1 MKKTLKY
8 FAWACVIAAFAA
20 PVALADDDKA
30 VNNDA
35 AIARSLDIFNTLYKE
50 LNTFY
55 VDTIDAQKS
64 IENAINAMLD
74 DIDPYTEYIPAKET
88 DEFITIST
96 GEYGGIGSYL
106 MERTVNG
113 KKGVYISGPYEGSP
127 AARAGLRS
135 GDRIIMIDGDST
147 ANWTSDQVS
156 KRLKGQANTHLTV
169 TVVRPYD
176 EDSIKTFSFN
186 RETISVNPVPYYG
199 VTRDN
204 IGYIDLTSF
213 NEKSAQQVRD
223 ALIELKKDPRV
234 KNIVLDLRSNG
245 GGIVEG
251 AIQIVGYFV
260 PKGTQVLVMRGR
272 DKSSERTYKTT
283 VDPIDTDIPLAV
295 LIDGG
300 SASASEITAGALQ
313 DLDRAVII
321 GSRSFGKGLVQ
332 STRQLPYDGILK
344 VTIAKYYIPSGRL
357 IQEVDY
363 GNRNDDGTYK
373 KTTTDSTA
381 RIFHTAHGREV
392 REGGGIMPDIKVEP
406 RELKRIVYNIM
417 RDHWDFDFAT
427 KYVAEHGNEIA
438 NPAGVRAAAG
448 HPAQDRD
455 CRGLHERFHPG
466 PVRPPRAD
474 AQTRPRPRPGPAPPR
489 HHLPHRSGDHGP
501 PLLSARP
508 SPERHQGRRLPRRRQ
523 EDVRHRRRIPAHPQH
538 PRQEREIQQEEKV
551 TANWLN
557 SLLKKRD
564 TSCVAPLFYKP
575 VACNTG
581 TAREGTRFYKKLFEL
596 FFFIEACLGNNE

>member
-1 MKKTLKY
+1 MKYLAWCCAALCLVTL
-8 FAWACVIAAFAA
+8 
-20 PVALADDDKA
+20 PALADDDDRA
-30 VNNDA
+30 VNDDA
-35 AIARSLDIFNTLYKE
+35 AVARSLSIFNALYKE

-55 VDTIDAQKS
+55 VDTINAQQS

-88 DEFITIST
+88 DDFITIST

-127 AARAGLRS
+127 AARAGLRT

-204 IGYIDLTSF
+204 IGYIALSTY
-213 NEKSAQQVRD
+213 NEKSAQQVRE

-260 PKGTQVLVMRGR
+260 PKGTQVLQMRGR

-283 VDPIDTDIPLAV
+283 VDPIDTEIPLAV

-321 GSRSFGKGLVQ
+321 GTRSFGKGLVQ
-332 STRQLPYDGILK
+332 STRTLPYDGMLK

-363 GNRNDDGTYK
+363 GNRNEDGTYK

-381 RIFHTAHGREV
+381 TVFHTAHGREV
-392 REGGGIMPDIKVEP
+392 REGGGIAPDIKVEP

-417 RDHWDFDFAT
+417 RDRWDFDFAT
-427 KYVAEHGNEIA
+427 KYVAEHGQDIA
-438 NPAGVRAAAG
+438 NPTDFQVTDEIFNEFKAFINPEKFEYDKVCEQQLATLRKTATAEGYMNDSTTALF
-448 HPAQDRD
+448 DRLEAMLKHD
-455 CRGLHERFHPG
+455 L
-466 PVRPPRAD
+466 
-474 AQTRPRPRPGPAPPR
+474 
-489 HHLPHRSGDHGP
+489 DHD
-501 PLLSARP
+501 LDL
-508 SPERHQGRRLPRRRQ
+508 
-523 EDVRHRRRIPAHPQH
+523 HRRDIAYLIGQEIMDRLYYQRGQVENSIKDDEYLDAARDMFNKPGEYARILNIKSKPA
-538 PRQEREIQQEEKV
+538 
-551 TANWLN
+551 
-557 SLLKKRD
+557 KK
-564 TSCVAPLFYKP
+564 
-575 VACNTG
+575 
-581 TAREGTRFYKKLFEL
+581 KKK
-596 FFFIEACLGNNE
+596 

>member
-8 FAWACVIAAFAA
+8 LAGACVALSLAA
-20 PVALADDDKA
+20 PVALADEDKA
-30 VNNDA
+30 VNDDA
-35 AIARSLDIFNTLYKE
+35 AVARSLDIFNTLYKE

-74 DIDPYTEYIPAKET
+74 DIDPYTEYIPAKEA
-88 DEFITIST
+88 DDFITIST

-106 MERTVNG
+106 MERTVDG

-147 ANWTSDQVS
+147 ASWTSDQVS

-176 EDSIKTFSFN
+176 EDSVKTFSFT

-204 IGYIDLTSF
+204 IGYIDLSTF

-223 ALIELKKDPRV
+223 AVIELKKDPRV
-234 KNIVLDLRSNG
+234 KGIVLDLRSNG

-251 AIQIVGYFV
+251 AIQIVGCFV
-260 PKGTQVLVMRGR
+260 PKGTQVLQMRGR

-283 VDPIDTDIPLAV
+283 VDPVDTEIPLAV

-332 STRQLPYDGILK
+332 STRSLPYDGMLK

-363 GNRNDDGTYK
+363 ANRNADGTYK

-392 REGGGIMPDIKVEP
+392 REGGGINPDLKVEP

-427 KYVAEHGNEIA
+427 KYVAEHGQEIA
-438 NPAGVRAAAG
+438 DPANFQVTDEIFNEFKAFINADKFEYDKVCEQQLDALRKTATAEGYMNDSTK
-448 HPAQDRD
+448 AQFDRLEALLKHD
-455 CRGLHERFHPG
+455 L
-466 PVRPPRAD
+466 
-474 AQTRPRPRPGPAPPR
+474 
-489 HHLPHRSGDHGP
+489 DHD
-501 PLLSARP
+501 LDL
-508 SPERHQGRRLPRRRQ
+508 
-523 EDVRHRRRIPAHPQH
+523 HRRDISYLIGQEIMDRLYYQRGQVQHSIKDDEYLDKAKEMFDKPGEYARI
-538 PRQEREIQQEEKV
+538 
-551 TANWLN
+551 LN
-557 SLLKKRD
+557 LK
-564 TSCVAPLFYKP
+564 AKP
-575 VACNTG
+575 T
-581 TAREGTRFYKKLFEL
+581 KKPTTPKTKKK
-596 FFFIEACLGNNE
+596 

>member
-1 MKKTLKY
+1 MKYLAWCCAALCLVTL
-8 FAWACVIAAFAA
+8 
-20 PVALADDDKA
+20 PALADDDDRA
-30 VNNDA
+30 VNDDA
-35 AIARSLDIFNTLYKE
+35 AVARSLSIFNALYKE

-55 VDTIDAQKS
+55 VDTINAQQS

-88 DEFITIST
+88 DDFITIST

-127 AARAGLRS
+127 AAHAGLRT

-204 IGYIDLTSF
+204 IGYIALSTY
-213 NEKSAQQVRD
+213 NEKSAQQVRE

-260 PKGTQVLVMRGR
+260 PKGTQVLQMRGR

-283 VDPIDTDIPLAV
+283 VDPIDTEIPLAV

-321 GSRSFGKGLVQ
+321 GTRSFGKGLVQ
-332 STRQLPYDGILK
+332 STRTLPYDGMLK

-363 GNRNDDGTYK
+363 GNRNEDGTYK

-381 RIFHTAHGREV
+381 TVFHTAHGREV
-392 REGGGIMPDIKVEP
+392 REGGGIAPDIKVEP

-417 RDHWDFDFAT
+417 RDRWDFDFAT
-427 KYVAEHGNEIA
+427 KYVAEHGQDIA
-438 NPAGVRAAAG
+438 NPTDFQVTDEIFNEFKAFINPEKFEYDKVCEQQLATLRKTATAEGYMNDSTTALF
-448 HPAQDRD
+448 DRLEAMLKHD
-455 CRGLHERFHPG
+455 L
-466 PVRPPRAD
+466 
-474 AQTRPRPRPGPAPPR
+474 
-489 HHLPHRSGDHGP
+489 DHD
-501 PLLSARP
+501 LDL
-508 SPERHQGRRLPRRRQ
+508 
-523 EDVRHRRRIPAHPQH
+523 HRRDIAYLIGQEIMDRLYYQRGQVENSIKDDEYLDAARDMFNKPGEYARILNIKSKPA
-538 PRQEREIQQEEKV
+538 
-551 TANWLN
+551 
-557 SLLKKRD
+557 KK
-564 TSCVAPLFYKP
+564 
-575 VACNTG
+575 
-581 TAREGTRFYKKLFEL
+581 KKK
-596 FFFIEACLGNNE
+596 

>member
-1 MKKTLKY
+1 MNKTIKY
-8 FAWACVIAAFAA
+8 MFWAIVVAALAA
-20 PVALADDDKA
+20 PMALADDDKA
-30 VNNDA
+30 VNDDA
-35 AIARSLDIFNTLYKE
+35 AVARSLDIFNSLFKE

-74 DIDPYTEYIPAKET
+74 DIDPYTEYIPSKET
-88 DEFITIST
+88 DDFMTIST

-106 MERTVNG
+106 MERTVDG
-113 KKGVYISGPYEGSP
+113 KKGVYISGPYENSP

-147 ANWTSDQVS
+147 AGWTSDQVS
-156 KRLKGQANTHLTV
+156 KHLKGLANTHLTV

-176 EDSIKTFSFN
+176 EDSVKTFSFN

-204 IGYIDLTSF
+204 IGYIDLTTF
-213 NEKSAQQVRD
+213 NDKSAQQVRE
-223 ALIELKKDPRV
+223 ALIELKKNPRV

-251 AIQIVGYFV
+251 AMQIVGCFV
-260 PKGTQVLVMRGR
+260 PKGTQVLQMRGR

-283 VDPIDTDIPLAV
+283 VDPVDTEIPLAV

-332 STRQLPYDGILK
+332 STRNLPYDGMLK

-363 GNRNDDGTYK
+363 SNRNEDGTYK
-373 KTTTDSTA
+373 KTITDSTA
-381 RIFHTAHGREV
+381 AKAFYTAHGRKV
-392 REGGGIMPDIKVEP
+392 FEGGGIDPDLKVEP

-427 KYVAEHGNEIA
+427 KYVAEHGNDISSPADFQVTDEMFNEFKDFINPDKFEYDKVCEQQLAALRKTATAEGYMNDSTTAVFDQLEQLLKHDLDHDLDLHRRDIA
-438 NPAGVRAAAG
+438 Y
-448 HPAQDRD
+448 
-455 CRGLHERFHPG
+455 
-466 PVRPPRAD
+466 
-474 AQTRPRPRPGPAPPR
+474 
-489 HHLPHRSGDHGP
+489 
-501 PLLSARP
+501 LLSQEIMDRLYYQRGQVESTIKDDECIDMAKEMFDKPGEYAR
-508 SPERHQGRRLPRRRQ
+508 
-523 EDVRHRRRIPAHPQH
+523 I
-538 PRQEREIQQEEKV
+538 
-551 TANWLN
+551 LN
-557 SLLKKRD
+557 ITPKKTKKKR
-564 TSCVAPLFYKP
+564 
-575 VACNTG
+575 
-581 TAREGTRFYKKLFEL
+581 
-596 FFFIEACLGNNE
+596 

>member
-8 FAWACVIAAFAA
+8 LAWGCVAMALAT
-20 PVALADDDKA
+20 PVALADNDKA
-30 VNNDA
+30 VNDDA
-35 AIARSLDIFNTLYKE
+35 AVARSLDIFNTLYKE

-74 DIDPYTEYIPAKET
+74 EIDPYTEYIPAKET
-88 DEFITIST
+88 DEFMTLST

-106 MERTVNG
+106 MERTIDG

-147 ANWTSDQVS
+147 AGWASDQVS

-176 EDSIKTFSFN
+176 QDSVKTFSFN

-199 VTRDN
+199 VTRGN
-204 IGYIDLTSF
+204 IGYIDLTTF

-223 ALIELKKDPRV
+223 AVIELKKDPRV

-251 AIQIVGYFV
+251 AIQIVGCFV
-260 PKGTQVLVMRGR
+260 PKGTQVLQMRGR

-283 VDPIDTDIPLAV
+283 VDPVDTEIPLAV

-313 DLDRAVII
+313 DLDRAVVI
-321 GSRSFGKGLVQ
+321 GTRSFGKGLVQ
-332 STRQLPYDGILK
+332 STRSLPYDGMLK

-363 GNRNDDGTYK
+363 GNRNADGTYK

-381 RIFHTAHGREV
+381 RVFHTAHGREV
-392 REGGGIMPDIKVEP
+392 REGGGIAPDLKVEP

-427 KYVAEHGNEIA
+427 RYVAQHGQEI
-438 NPAGVRAAAG
+438 
-448 HPAQDRD
+448 
-455 CRGLHERFHPG
+455 
-466 PVRPPRAD
+466 
-474 AQTRPRPRPGPAPPR
+474 PAPADFEITDTIFNEFKAFINADKFEYDKVCEQQLETLR
-489 HHLPHRSGDHGP
+489 KTATAEGYMNDSTKAQFDRLEALLKHDLDHD
-501 PLLSARP
+501 LDL
-508 SPERHQGRRLPRRRQ
+508 
-523 EDVRHRRRIPAHPQH
+523 HRRDISYLLG
-538 PRQEREIQQEEKV
+538 QEITDRLYYQRGQVEFSIKDDEYLDKAKEMFDKPGEY
-551 TANWLN
+551 ARLLN
-557 SLLKKRD
+557 LK
-564 TSCVAPLFYKP
+564 AKP
-575 VACNTG
+575 SKKSNTPKS
-581 TAREGTRFYKKLFEL
+581 KKKK
-596 FFFIEACLGNNE
+596 

>member
-8 FAWACVIAAFAA
+8 LAWACVVAALAA

-30 VNNDA
+30 VNDDTA
-35 AIARSLDIFNTLYKE
+35 VARNLDIFNTLYKE

-55 VDTIDAQKS
+55 VDTIDAQKA

-88 DEFITIST
+88 DEFMTIST

-106 MERTVNG
+106 MERTING

-127 AARAGLRS
+127 AARAGLKS

-147 ANWTSDQVS
+147 TTWSSDQVS
-156 KRLKGQANTHLTV
+156 KHLKGQANTHLTV
-169 TVVRPYD
+169 TVVRPYN
-176 EDSIKTFSFN
+176 EDSIKSFSFN

-204 IGYIDLTSF
+204 IGYIGLTTF

-234 KNIVLDLRSNG
+234 KNIVLDLRGNG

-251 AIQIVGYFV
+251 AIQIVGCFV

-272 DKSSERTYKTT
+272 DKSTERTYKTT
-283 VDPIDTDIPLAV
+283 VDPVDTEIPLAV
-295 LIDGG
+295 LIDLG

-313 DLDRAVII
+313 DLDRAVIV
-321 GSRSFGKGLVQ
+321 GTRSFGKGLVQ
-332 STRQLPYDGILK
+332 STRSLPYDGMLK

-363 GNRNDDGTYK
+363 SNRNEDGTYK

-381 RIFHTAHGREV
+381 TKVFYTANGRKV
-392 REGGGIMPDIKVEP
+392 YEGGGIAPDIKVDTEQ
-406 RELKRIVYNIM
+406 LTRIVYNVM

-438 NPAGVRAAAG
+438 NPTDFQVTDEIFNEFKAFINPEKFEYDKVCEQQLATLRKTATTEGYMNDSIQAVF
-448 HPAQDRD
+448 DRLEALLKHD
-455 CRGLHERFHPG
+455 L
-466 PVRPPRAD
+466 
-474 AQTRPRPRPGPAPPR
+474 
-489 HHLPHRSGDHGP
+489 DHD
-501 PLLSARP
+501 LDL
-508 SPERHQGRRLPRRRQ
+508 
-523 EDVRHRRRIPAHPQH
+523 HRRDIAYLLGQEIMDRLYYQRGRVEFSIKDDDTLDKAKEMFDKPGEYARILKLPA
-538 PRQEREIQQEEKV
+538 KK
-551 TANWLN
+551 TK
-557 SLLKKRD
+557 KKR
-564 TSCVAPLFYKP
+564 
-575 VACNTG
+575 
-581 TAREGTRFYKKLFEL
+581 
-596 FFFIEACLGNNE
+596 

>member
-1 MKKTLKY
+1 MRQTLK
-8 FAWACVIAAFAA
+8 FMAW
-20 PVALADDDKA
+20 VALAAALASPLALADNEPT
-30 VNNDA
+30 VNDDA
-35 AIARSLDIFNTLYKE
+35 AVARNLDIFNSLYKE

-55 VDTIDAQKS
+55 VDTINAQKA

-74 DIDPYTEYIPAKET
+74 DIDPYTEYIPAKEA
-88 DEFITIST
+88 DEFMTIST

-106 MERTVNG
+106 MERTIDG
-113 KKGVYISGPYEGSP
+113 RKGVYISGPYEGSP

-147 ANWTSDQVS
+147 AGWSSDQVS

-176 EDSIKTFSFN
+176 PDSVKTFSFN

-199 VTRDN
+199 VTRGN
-204 IGYIDLTSF
+204 IGYIDLTTF

-223 ALIELKKDPRV
+223 AVIELKKDPRV

-251 AIQIVGYFV
+251 AIQIVGCFV
-260 PKGTQVLVMRGR
+260 PKGTQVLQMRGR

-283 VDPIDTDIPLAV
+283 VDPIDTTIPLAV

-321 GSRSFGKGLVQ
+321 GNRSFGKGLVQ
-332 STRQLPYDGILK
+332 STRTLPYDAMLK

-363 GNRNDDGTYK
+363 GNRNADGTYK

-392 REGGGIMPDIKVEP
+392 REGGGIDPDIKVEP

-427 KYVAEHGNEIA
+427 RYVARHHDIAGPADFEVTDEIFNEFKAFID
-438 NPAGVRAAAG
+438 PAKFEYDKVCEQQLATLRKTATAEGYMNDSTRAAL
-448 HPAQDRD
+448 D
-455 CRGLHERFHPG
+455 
-466 PVRPPRAD
+466 
-474 AQTRPRPRPGPAPPR
+474 
-489 HHLPHRSGDHGP
+489 HLEALLKHDLDHD
-501 PLLSARP
+501 LDL
-508 SPERHQGRRLPRRRQ
+508 
-523 EDVRHRRRIPAHPQH
+523 HRRDIAYLLGQEIMDRLYYQHGQVQNAIKDDDALDKAMEMFNKPGEYNRILNLKPA
-538 PRQEREIQQEEKV
+538 
-551 TANWLN
+551 
-557 SLLKKRD
+557 KK
-564 TSCVAPLFYKP
+564 SKP
-575 VACNTG
+575 AK
-581 TAREGTRFYKKLFEL
+581 RH
-596 FFFIEACLGNNE
+596 

>member
-1 MKKTLKY
+1 MKKALKY
-8 FAWACVIAAFAA
+8 LSWSLIVAALAA
-20 PVALADDDKA
+20 PVALADDDNA
-30 VNNDA
+30 VNDDTA
-35 AIARSLDIFNTLYKE
+35 VARNLDIFNTLYKE

-55 VDTIDAQKS
+55 VDTINAQKT

-88 DEFITIST
+88 DEFMTLST

-106 MERTVNG
+106 MERTVGG
-113 KKGVYISGPYEGSP
+113 KKGVYISGPYENSP

-147 ANWTSDQVS
+147 DGWASDQVS
-156 KRLKGQANTHLTV
+156 KRLKGLAGTHLTV

-176 EDSIKTFSFN
+176 QDSIKTFSFN

-204 IGYIDLTSF
+204 IGYIYLTTF

-234 KNIVLDLRSNG
+234 NNIVLDLRSNG

-251 AIQIVGYFV
+251 AIQIVGCFV
-260 PKGTQVLVMRGR
+260 PKGTQVLQMRGR

-283 VDPIDTDIPLAV
+283 VDPVDTEIPLAV

-321 GSRSFGKGLVQ
+321 GTRSFGKGLVQ
-332 STRQLPYDGILK
+332 STRSLPYDGMLK

-363 GNRNDDGTYK
+363 GNRNADGTFK

-381 RIFHTAHGREV
+381 RVFHTAHGREV
-392 REGGGIMPDIKVEP
+392 REGGGIDPDLKIEP

-427 KYVAEHGNEIA
+427 KYVAEPPQLIA
-438 NPAGVRAAAG
+438 S
-448 HPAQDRD
+448 PAQFVVTDSLFNAFKAFINPDKFEYDKVCEQQLATLRKTATTEGYMNDSTAAQFDRLEALLKHD
-455 CRGLHERFHPG
+455 L
-466 PVRPPRAD
+466 
-474 AQTRPRPRPGPAPPR
+474 
-489 HHLPHRSGDHGP
+489 DHD
-501 PLLSARP
+501 LDL
-508 SPERHQGRRLPRRRQ
+508 
-523 EDVRHRRRIPAHPQH
+523 HRRDISYLISQEIMDRIYFQRGQVENSIKDDEYLDKAKEMFDKPGEYARLLNIKSKPAN
-538 PRQEREIQQEEKV
+538 K
-551 TANWLN
+551 AKAA
-557 SLLKKRD
+557 KK
-564 TSCVAPLFYKP
+564 
-575 VACNTG
+575 
-581 TAREGTRFYKKLFEL
+581 KKK
-596 FFFIEACLGNNE
+596 

>member
-8 FAWACVIAAFAA
+8 LAWACVALCLAVPAA
-20 PVALADDDKA
+20 VADDHE
-30 VNNDA
+30 VNDDA
-35 AIARSLDIFNTLYKE
+35 AVARSLDIFNTLYKE

-55 VDTIDAQKS
+55 VDTIDAQKA
-64 IENAINAMLD
+64 IENAINAMLS

-88 DEFITIST
+88 DDFMTLST

-106 MERTVNG
+106 MERTVDG

-127 AARAGLRS
+127 AARAGLRA

-147 ANWTSDQVS
+147 AGWASDKVS

-176 EDSIKTFSFN
+176 EDSVKTFSFN

-199 VTRDN
+199 VTRGD
-204 IGYIDLTSF
+204 IGYIDLTTF
-213 NEKSAQQVRD
+213 NEKSAQQVRE

-234 KNIVLDLRSNG
+234 KNIVLDLRGNG

-251 AIQIVGYFV
+251 AIQIVGCFV
-260 PKGTQVLVMRGR
+260 PKGTQVLQMRGR
-272 DKSSERTYKTT
+272 DKTSERTYKTT

-321 GSRSFGKGLVQ
+321 GTRSFGKGLVQ
-332 STRQLPYDGILK
+332 STRTLPYDGMLK

-363 GNRNDDGTYK
+363 GNRNDDGSFK

-381 RIFHTAHGREV
+381 RVFHTAHGREV
-392 REGGGIMPDIKVEP
+392 REGGGIMPDIKIEP
-406 RELKRIVYNIM
+406 ETLKRVVYNVM

-427 KYVAEHGNEIA
+427 RYVAQHKDI
-438 NPAGVRAAAG
+438 
-448 HPAQDRD
+448 
-455 CRGLHERFHPG
+455 
-466 PVRPPRAD
+466 
-474 AQTRPRPRPGPAPPR
+474 
-489 HHLPHRSGDHGP
+489 
-501 PLLSARP
+501 P
-508 SPERHQGRRLPRRRQ
+508 SPSEFEITDTIFNEFKAFIDPNKFEYDKVCEQQLAALRKTATTEGYMNDSTEAAFDQLEALLKHNLNHDLDLHRRDISYLLKQEIMDRLYYQRGQVECSIKDDDTLDKAKEMFDKPGEYRRL
-523 EDVRHRRRIPAHPQH
+523 
-538 PRQEREIQQEEKV
+538 
-551 TANWLN
+551 LN
-557 SLLKKRD
+557 LPSKKAKSGKR
-564 TSCVAPLFYKP
+564 SK
-575 VACNTG
+575 
-581 TAREGTRFYKKLFEL
+581 
-596 FFFIEACLGNNE
+596 

>member
-8 FAWACVIAAFAA
+8 LAWACAALCLAA
-20 PVALADDDKA
+20 PSALADDDKA
-30 VNNDA
+30 VNDDA
-35 AIARSLDIFNTLYKE
+35 AVARSLDIFNSLYKE

-55 VDTIDAQKS
+55 VDTIDAQKT

-74 DIDPYTEYIPAKET
+74 DIDPYTEYIPAKEA
-88 DEFITIST
+88 DDFMTIST
-96 GEYGGIGSYL
+96 GEYGGIGSYI

-113 KKGVYISGPYEGSP
+113 VKGVYISGPYEGSP
-127 AARAGLRS
+127 TARAGIRT
-135 GDRIIMIDGDST
+135 GDRIIMIDNDST
-147 ANWTSDQVS
+147 TGWTSDQVS
-156 KRLKGQANTHLTV
+156 KRLKGQANTRLTV
-169 TVVRPYD
+169 QVVRPWE
-176 EDSIKTFSFN
+176 EDSVKTFN
-186 RETISVNPVPYYG
+186 LTRETISVNPVPYYG

-204 IGYIDLTSF
+204 IGYIGLSTF

-251 AIQIVGYFV
+251 AIQIVGCFV

-283 VDPIDTDIPLAV
+283 TDPVDTSIPLAV

-332 STRQLPYDGILK
+332 STRTLPYDGMLK

-363 GNRNDDGTYK
+363 GNRNADGSYK
-373 KTTTDSTA
+373 KTSAADSIA
-381 RIFHTAHGREV
+381 QIFHTAHGREV
-392 REGGGIMPDIKVEP
+392 RGGGGITPDIKIEP

-417 RDHWDFDFAT
+417 RDQWDFDFAT
-427 KYVAEHGNEIA
+427 KYVAQHRDEIP
-438 NPAGVRAAAG
+438 NPADFEITDEIFNEFKAFIDPAKFEYDKVCELQLATLRKTATTEGYMNDSTAA
-448 HPAQDRD
+448 QFDRLEQMLKHD
-455 CRGLHERFHPG
+455 LDHDLDLHR
-466 PVRPPRAD
+466 RD
-474 AQTRPRPRPGPAPPR
+474 IST
-489 HHLPHRSGDHGP
+489 
-501 PLLSARP
+501 LLSQ
-508 SPERHQGRRLPRRRQ
+508 EIMDRLYYQRGQVQNAIKIDECIDKAQ
-523 EDVRHRRRIPAHPQH
+523 EMFNKPGEYNRI
-538 PRQEREIQQEEKV
+538 
-551 TANWLN
+551 LN
-557 SLLKKRD
+557 ITGKKTKKKR
-564 TSCVAPLFYKP
+564 
-575 VACNTG
+575 
-581 TAREGTRFYKKLFEL
+581 
-596 FFFIEACLGNNE
+596 

>member
-8 FAWACVIAAFAA
+8 FAWACLTLALAA
-20 PVALADDDKA
+20 PVALADDDKK
-30 VNNDA
+30 VNDDA
-35 AIARSLDIFNTLYKE
+35 AVARSLDIFNTLYKE

-88 DEFITIST
+88 DDFMTIST

-106 MERTVNG
+106 MERTVDG

-147 ANWTSDQVS
+147 QNWTSDQVS

-176 EDSIKTFSFN
+176 EDSVKTFSFN

-199 VTRDN
+199 LTRDN
-204 IGYIDLTSF
+204 IGYIGLTTF

-251 AIQIVGYFV
+251 AIQIVGCFV
-260 PKGTQVLVMRGR
+260 PKGTQVLQMRGR

-283 VDPIDTDIPLAV
+283 VDPVDTDIPLVV

-321 GSRSFGKGLVQ
+321 GTRSFGKGLVQ
-332 STRQLPYDGILK
+332 STRQLPYDGML
-344 VTIAKYYIPSGRL
+344 
-357 IQEVDY
+357 
-363 GNRNDDGTYK
+363 
-373 KTTTDSTA
+373 
-381 RIFHTAHGREV
+381 
-392 REGGGIMPDIKVEP
+392 
-406 RELKRIVYNIM
+406 
-417 RDHWDFDFAT
+417 
-427 KYVAEHGNEIA
+427 
-438 NPAGVRAAAG
+438 
-448 HPAQDRD
+448 
-455 CRGLHERFHPG
+455 
-466 PVRPPRAD
+466 
-474 AQTRPRPRPGPAPPR
+474 
-489 HHLPHRSGDHGP
+489 
-501 PLLSARP
+501 
-508 SPERHQGRRLPRRRQ
+508 
-523 EDVRHRRRIPAHPQH
+523 
-538 PRQEREIQQEEKV
+538 
-551 TANWLN
+551 
-557 SLLKKRD
+557 
-564 TSCVAPLFYKP
+564 
-575 VACNTG
+575 
-581 TAREGTRFYKKLFEL
+581 
-596 FFFIEACLGNNE
+596 

>member
-8 FAWACVIAAFAA
+8 FAWACLAVAVTA
-20 PVALADDDKA
+20 PVALADDDKT
-30 VNNDA
+30 VNDDA
-35 AIARSLDIFNTLYKE
+35 AVARNLDIFNSLYKE

-55 VDTIDAQKS
+55 VDTIDAQKT

-88 DEFITIST
+88 DEFMTMST

-106 MERTVNG
+106 MERTIDG
-113 KKGVYISGPYEGSP
+113 RKSVYISGPYEGSP

-147 ANWTSDQVS
+147 AGWASDQVS

-204 IGYIDLTSF
+204 IGYIDLTTF

-251 AIQIVGYFV
+251 AIQIVGCFV
-260 PKGTQVLVMRGR
+260 PKGTQVMQMRGR

-283 VDPIDTDIPLAV
+283 VDPVDTEIPLAV

-332 STRQLPYDGILK
+332 STRALPYDGMLK

-363 GNRNDDGTYK
+363 GNRNEDGSYK
-373 KTTTDSTA
+373 KTNADDSTA
-381 RIFHTAHGREV
+381 QIFHTANGREV
-392 REGGGIMPDIKVEP
+392 RGGGGITPDIKIEP

-417 RDHWDFDFAT
+417 RDRWDFDFAT
-427 KYVAEHGNEIA
+427 KYVAQHRDEIP
-438 NPAGVRAAAG
+438 NPADFEITDEIFNEFKASIDPAKFEYDKVCEQQLSTLRKTANAEGYMNDSTAA
-448 HPAQDRD
+448 QFDRLEQMLKHD
-455 CRGLHERFHPG
+455 IDHDLDLHR
-466 PVRPPRAD
+466 RD
-474 AQTRPRPRPGPAPPR
+474 IST
-489 HHLPHRSGDHGP
+489 
-501 PLLSARP
+501 LLSQ
-508 SPERHQGRRLPRRRQ
+508 EIMDRLYYQRGQVQNAIKLDECIDKAQ
-523 EDVRHRRRIPAHPQH
+523 EMFNTPGEYNRLLNIPA
-538 PRQEREIQQEEKV
+538 KK
-551 TANWLN
+551 
-557 SLLKKRD
+557 SKKKR
-564 TSCVAPLFYKP
+564 
-575 VACNTG
+575 
-581 TAREGTRFYKKLFEL
+581 
-596 FFFIEACLGNNE
+596 

>member
-8 FAWACVIAAFAA
+8 LAWACMALCLAA
-20 PVALADDDKA
+20 PAALADDDKT
-30 VNNDA
+30 VNDDA
-35 AIARSLDIFNTLYKE
+35 AVARSLDIFNTLYKE

-55 VDTIDAQKS
+55 VDTINAQKT

-74 DIDPYTEYIPAKET
+74 DIDPYTEYIPAKEA
-88 DEFITIST
+88 DDFMTIST
-96 GEYGGIGSYL
+96 GEYGGIGSYI

-113 KKGVYISGPYEGSP
+113 VKSVYISGPYEGSP
-127 AARAGLRS
+127 AARAGLRT
-135 GDRIIMIDGDST
+135 GDRIIMIDNDST
-147 ANWTSDQVS
+147 TGWTSDQVS
-156 KRLKGQANTHLTV
+156 KRLKGQANTRLTV
-169 TVVRPYD
+169 QVVRPWE
-176 EDSIKTFSFN
+176 EDSVKTFN
-186 RETISVNPVPYYG
+186 LTRETISVNPVPYYG

-204 IGYIDLTSF
+204 IGYISLSTF

-251 AIQIVGYFV
+251 AIQIVGFFV

-283 VDPIDTDIPLAV
+283 VDPVDTSIPLAV

-332 STRQLPYDGILK
+332 STRTLPYDGMLK

-363 GNRNDDGTYK
+363 GNRNADGSYK
-373 KTTTDSTA
+373 KTNAADSA
-381 RIFHTAHGREV
+381 AQIFHTAHGREV
-392 REGGGIMPDIKVEP
+392 RGGGGITPDGKIEP

-427 KYVAEHGNEIA
+427 KYVAQHRDEIP
-438 NPAGVRAAAG
+438 NPADFEITDEIFNEFKASIDPAKFEYDKVCEQQLATLRKTATTEGYMNDSTAA
-448 HPAQDRD
+448 QFDRLEQMLKHD
-455 CRGLHERFHPG
+455 LDLHRN
-466 PVRPPRAD
+466 D
-474 AQTRPRPRPGPAPPR
+474 IST
-489 HHLPHRSGDHGP
+489 
-501 PLLSARP
+501 LLSQ
-508 SPERHQGRRLPRRRQ
+508 EIMDRLYYQRGQVQNAIKNDECLDKAQ
-523 EDVRHRRRIPAHPQH
+523 EMFNTPGEYNRI
-538 PRQEREIQQEEKV
+538 
-551 TANWLN
+551 LN
-557 SLLKKRD
+557 ITGKKSKKKR
-564 TSCVAPLFYKP
+564 
-575 VACNTG
+575 
-581 TAREGTRFYKKLFEL
+581 
-596 FFFIEACLGNNE
+596 

>member
-1 MKKTLKY
+1 MKKTIKY
-8 FAWACVIAAFAA
+8 VAWACLALCLTNT
-20 PVALADDDKA
+20 VALADDDKA
-30 VNNDA
+30 VNDDA
-35 AIARSLDIFNTLYKE
+35 AVARSLDIFNSLYKE

-55 VDTIDAQKS
+55 VDTIDAQKT

-74 DIDPYTEYIPAKET
+74 DIDPYTEYIPAKEA
-88 DEFITIST
+88 DDFITIST

-106 MERTVNG
+106 MERTVDG
-113 KKGVYISGPYEGSP
+113 KKCVFISGPYEGSP

-147 ANWTSDQVS
+147 AGWDSEKVS
-156 KRLKGQANTHLTV
+156 KHLKGQANTHLTV
-169 TVVRPYD
+169 TVVRPWD

-199 VTRDN
+199 VTRGD
-204 IGYIDLTSF
+204 IGYIDLTTF
-213 NEKSAQQVRD
+213 NEKSAQQVRQ

-251 AIQIVGYFV
+251 AMQIVGCFV
-260 PKGTQVLVMRGR
+260 PKGTQVMQMRGR
-272 DKSSERTYKTT
+272 DKTSERTYKTT
-283 VDPIDTDIPLAV
+283 VDPVDTDIPLAV
-295 LIDGG
+295 LIDGA

-321 GSRSFGKGLVQ
+321 GSRSYGKGLVQ
-332 STRQLPYDGILK
+332 STRSLPYDGMLK

-363 GNRNDDGTYK
+363 GNRNADGSFK

-392 REGGGIMPDIKVEP
+392 REGGGIAPDIKVEP

-427 KYVAEHGNEIA
+427 RYVAQHGDEIA
-438 NPAGVRAAAG
+438 SPADFTITDEIFNEFKASINPDKFGYDKVCEQQLATLRKTATAEGYMNDSTAAAF
-448 HPAQDRD
+448 DRLEALLKHD
-455 CRGLHERFHPG
+455 LDH
-466 PVRPPRAD
+466 D
-474 AQTRPRPRPGPAPPR
+474 
-489 HHLPHRSGDHGP
+489 LDIHRRDIST
-501 PLLSARP
+501 LLSQ
-508 SPERHQGRRLPRRRQ
+508 EIMDRLYYQRGQVENAIKDDECIDKAKEMFDKPG
-523 EDVRHRRRIPAHPQH
+523 EYRRILNLPA
-538 PRQEREIQQEEKV
+538 
-551 TANWLN
+551 
-557 SLLKKRD
+557 KKSS
-564 TSCVAPLFYKP
+564 TP
-575 VACNTG
+575 
-581 TAREGTRFYKKLFEL
+581 KKKKK
-596 FFFIEACLGNNE
+596 

>member
-8 FAWACVIAAFAA
+8 LAWGCAVICLAT
-20 PVALADDDKA
+20 PVALADDEKA
-30 VNNDA
+30 VNDDA
-35 AIARSLDIFNTLYKE
+35 AVARSLDIFNTLYKE

-55 VDTIDAQKS
+55 VDTIDAQKT

-74 DIDPYTEYIPAKET
+74 DIDPYTEYIPAKEA
-88 DEFITIST
+88 DEFMTIST

-106 MERTVNG
+106 MERTIDG

-147 ANWTSDQVS
+147 AGWASDEVS
-156 KRLKGQANTHLTV
+156 KHLKGQANTHLTV

-176 EDSIKTFSFN
+176 EDSVKTFSFN

-204 IGYIDLTSF
+204 IGYIDLTTF
-213 NEKSAQQVRD
+213 NEKSAHQVRD

-260 PKGTQVLVMRGR
+260 PKGTQVLQMRGR

-283 VDPIDTDIPLAV
+283 VDPIDTEIPLAV

-332 STRQLPYDGILK
+332 STRSLPYDGMLK

-363 GNRNDDGTYK
+363 GNRNADGTFK

-381 RIFHTAHGREV
+381 HIFHTAHGREV
-392 REGGGIMPDIKVEP
+392 HEGGGIDPDIKVEP

-427 KYVAEHGNEIA
+427 KYVAEHGHEIA
-438 NPAGVRAAAG
+438 NPADFQVTDEIFNEFKAFINADKFEYDKVCEQQLATLRKTATTEGYMNDSTAA
-448 HPAQDRD
+448 QFDRLEAMLKHD
-455 CRGLHERFHPG
+455 L
-466 PVRPPRAD
+466 
-474 AQTRPRPRPGPAPPR
+474 
-489 HHLPHRSGDHGP
+489 DHD
-501 PLLSARP
+501 LDL
-508 SPERHQGRRLPRRRQ
+508 
-523 EDVRHRRRIPAHPQH
+523 HRRDISYLIGQEIMDRLYYQRGQVQNSIKDDEHLDAAKEMFDKPGEYQRILNIPA
-538 PRQEREIQQEEKV
+538 
-551 TANWLN
+551 
-557 SLLKKRD
+557 KKGK
-564 TSCVAPLFYKP
+564 S
-575 VACNTG
+575 N
-581 TAREGTRFYKKLFEL
+581 KKKK
-596 FFFIEACLGNNE
+596 

>member
-8 FAWACVIAAFAA
+8 LARVCIVAALAA

-30 VNNDA
+30 VNDDA
-35 AIARSLDIFNTLYKE
+35 AVARSLDIFNTLYKE

-55 VDTIDAQKS
+55 VDTIDAEKA

-74 DIDPYTEYIPAKET
+74 DIDPYTEYISAKET
-88 DEFITIST
+88 DEFMTLST

-106 MERTVNG
+106 MERTVDG

-127 AARAGLRS
+127 AARIGLRS

-147 ANWTSDQVS
+147 VNWTSDQVS
-156 KRLKGQANTHLTV
+156 NRLRGQANTHLTV

-199 VTRDN
+199 VTRGN
-204 IGYIDLTSF
+204 IGYIGLTTF
-213 NEKSAQQVRD
+213 NEKSAQQVRE
-223 ALIELKKDPRV
+223 ALLELKKNPDV

-251 AIQIVGYFV
+251 AIQIVGLFV
-260 PKGTQVLVMRGR
+260 PKGTQVLQMRGR

-283 VDPIDTDIPLAV
+283 VDPVDTDIPLAV

-321 GSRSFGKGLVQ
+321 GTRSFGKGLVQ
-332 STRQLPYDGILK
+332 STRNLPYDGMLK

-363 GNRNDDGTYK
+363 GNRNEDGTFK

-381 RIFHTAHGREV
+381 RVFHTAHGREV
-392 REGGGIMPDIKVEP
+392 REGGGISPDLKVEA

-427 KYVAEHGNEIA
+427 KYVAEHGNDIASPTDFQVTDEIFNEFKDFI
-438 NPAGVRAAAG
+438 NPDKFEYDKVCEQQLATLRKTATTEGYMNDSIQ
-448 HPAQDRD
+448 AQFDRLESMLKHD
-455 CRGLHERFHPG
+455 L
-466 PVRPPRAD
+466 
-474 AQTRPRPRPGPAPPR
+474 
-489 HHLPHRSGDHGP
+489 DHD
-501 PLLSARP
+501 LDL
-508 SPERHQGRRLPRRRQ
+508 
-523 EDVRHRRRIPAHPQH
+523 HRRDIAYLLGQEIMDRLYYQRGQVENSIKDDEYLDKAKEMFDNPSEYNRILNLPA
-538 PRQEREIQQEEKV
+538 KG
-551 TANWLN
+551 
-557 SLLKKRD
+557 SKK
-564 TSCVAPLFYKP
+564 
-575 VACNTG
+575 NT
-581 TAREGTRFYKKLFEL
+581 KKKK
-596 FFFIEACLGNNE
+596 

>member
-8 FAWACVIAAFAA
+8 LAWGCVAMSLAA
-20 PVALADDDKA
+20 PAALADTDKV
-30 VNNDA
+30 VNDDA
-35 AIARSLDIFNTLYKE
+35 AVARSLDIFNTLYKE

-55 VDTIDAQKS
+55 VDTIDAQKT

-74 DIDPYTEYIPAKET
+74 EIDPYTEYIPAKET
-88 DEFITIST
+88 DEFMTLST

-106 MERTVNG
+106 MERTIDG

-147 ANWTSDQVS
+147 ATWSSDQVS
-156 KRLKGQANTHLTV
+156 KHLKGQANTHLTV

-204 IGYIDLTSF
+204 IGYIDLTTF

-251 AIQIVGYFV
+251 AIQIVGCFV
-260 PKGTQVLVMRGR
+260 PKGTQVMQMRGR
-272 DKSSERTYKTT
+272 DKSSERIYKTT
-283 VDPIDTDIPLAV
+283 VDPVDTNIPLVV

-321 GSRSFGKGLVQ
+321 GTRSFGKGLVQ
-332 STRQLPYDGILK
+332 STRSLPYDGMLK

-363 GNRNDDGTYK
+363 GNRNADGSYK

-381 RIFHTAHGREV
+381 RVFHTAHGREV
-392 REGGGIMPDIKVEP
+392 REGGGIEPDLKVEP

-417 RDHWDFDFAT
+417 RDHLDFYSANKDA
-427 KYVAEHGNEIA
+427 AEHGNEIA
-438 NPAGVRAAAG
+438 NPADFQVTDDIFNEFKAFINADKFEYDKVCEQQLAALRKTATAEG
-448 HPAQDRD
+448 YMNDSTSAQFDRLEALLKHD
-455 CRGLHERFHPG
+455 L
-466 PVRPPRAD
+466 
-474 AQTRPRPRPGPAPPR
+474 
-489 HHLPHRSGDHGP
+489 DHD
-501 PLLSARP
+501 LDL
-508 SPERHQGRRLPRRRQ
+508 
-523 EDVRHRRRIPAHPQH
+523 HRRDISYLLGQEIMDRLYYQRGQVQHSIKDDEFLDKAQEMFNTPGEYARILH
-538 PRQEREIQQEEKV
+538 
-551 TANWLN
+551 
-557 SLLKKRD
+557 LK
-564 TSCVAPLFYKP
+564 SKP
-575 VACNTG
+575 SQ
-581 TAREGTRFYKKLFEL
+581 KKKKK
-596 FFFIEACLGNNE
+596 

>member
-8 FAWACVIAAFAA
+8 LAWALLVAALAA
-20 PVALADDDKA
+20 PVALADNDKA
-30 VNNDA
+30 VNDDTA
-35 AIARSLDIFNTLYKE
+35 VARSLDIFNTLYKE

-55 VDTIDAQKS
+55 VDTIDAQKA
-64 IENAINAMLD
+64 IENAINAMLE

-88 DEFITIST
+88 DEFMTIST

-113 KKGVYISGPYEGSP
+113 KKCVYISGPYEGSP

-147 ANWTSDQVS
+147 AGWSSDQVS
-156 KRLKGQANTHLTV
+156 KRLRGQANTHLTV
-169 TVVRPYD
+169 QVVRPYD
-176 EDSIKTFSFN
+176 EDSVKTFSFN

-204 IGYIDLTSF
+204 IGYIGLTTF

-234 KNIVLDLRSNG
+234 KSIVLDLRSNG

-251 AIQIVGYFV
+251 AIQIVGFFV

-283 VDPIDTDIPLAV
+283 VDPVDTDIPLAV

-321 GSRSFGKGLVQ
+321 GARSFGKGLVQ
-332 STRQLPYDGILK
+332 STRTLPYDGMLK

-363 GNRNDDGTYK
+363 GNRNEDGSYK

-381 RIFHTAHGREV
+381 RVFHTAHGREV
-392 REGGGIMPDIKVEP
+392 REGGGIMPDLKVEP

-427 KYVAEHGNEIA
+427 KYVAEHGQDIASPTDFKVTDEIFDEFKAFINADKFEYDKVA
-438 NPAGVRAAAG
+438 NLRKTATAEGYMNDSTAA
-448 HPAQDRD
+448 QFDRLEAMLKHD
-455 CRGLHERFHPG
+455 L
-466 PVRPPRAD
+466 
-474 AQTRPRPRPGPAPPR
+474 
-489 HHLPHRSGDHGP
+489 DHD
-501 PLLSARP
+501 LDL
-508 SPERHQGRRLPRRRQ
+508 
-523 EDVRHRRRIPAHPQH
+523 HRRDIAYLLGQEIMDRLYYQRGQVEHSIKDDEYLDKAKEMFDKPGEYARILNIKSKPAKP
-538 PRQEREIQQEEKV
+538 
-551 TANWLN
+551 
-557 SLLKKRD
+557 KK
-564 TSCVAPLFYKP
+564 
-575 VACNTG
+575 
-581 TAREGTRFYKKLFEL
+581 KKK
-596 FFFIEACLGNNE
+596 

>member
-1 MKKTLKY
+1 MKKTLNY
-8 FAWACVIAAFAA
+8 IAWATMVAAMMA
-20 PVALADDDKA
+20 PVALADDHTV
-30 VNNDA
+30 VNDDA
-35 AIARSLDIFNTLYKE
+35 AVARNLDIFNTLYKE

-88 DEFITIST
+88 DEFMTLST

-106 MERTVNG
+106 MERTVDG
-113 KKGVYISGPYEGSP
+113 QKGVYISGPYENSP

-147 ANWTSDQVS
+147 AGWGSDQVS
-156 KRLKGQANTHLTV
+156 KRLKGQANTHVTV

-176 EDSIKTFSFN
+176 EDSVKTFSFN

-199 VTRDN
+199 VTRGN
-204 IGYIDLTSF
+204 IGYIDLTTY
-213 NEKSAQQVRD
+213 NEKSAQQVRE
-223 ALIELKKDPRV
+223 ALLALKHDPRV

-251 AIQIVGYFV
+251 AIQIVGCFV
-260 PKGTQVLVMRGR
+260 PKGTQVLQMRGR

-283 VDPIDTDIPLAV
+283 VDPVDTTIPLAV

-321 GSRSFGKGLVQ
+321 GTRSFGKGLVQ
-332 STRQLPYDGILK
+332 STRTLPYDGMLK

-363 GNRNDDGTYK
+363 ANRNADGSYK
-373 KTTTDSTA
+373 KTTTDSTS
-381 RIFHTAHGREV
+381 RIFYTARGREV

-427 KYVAEHGNEIA
+427 RYVAEHQGEIPEPSA
-438 NPAGVRAAAG
+438 FEVTDSIFNAFKASIDPARFEYDKVCEQQLATLRKTATAEGYMNDSTT
-448 HPAQDRD
+448 AQFDRLEALLKHD
-455 CRGLHERFHPG
+455 LDHDLDLHR
-466 PVRPPRAD
+466 RD
-474 AQTRPRPRPGPAPPR
+474 I
-489 HHLPHRSGDHGP
+489 SY
-501 PLLSARP
+501 LLSQEIMDRVYYQRGQVQNSIKDDEYLDAAKAMFDKPGEYAR
-508 SPERHQGRRLPRRRQ
+508 
-523 EDVRHRRRIPAHPQH
+523 
-538 PRQEREIQQEEKV
+538 
-551 TANWLN
+551 
-557 SLLKKRD
+557 LLKIPGKSTAAKKSKKR
-564 TSCVAPLFYKP
+564 
-575 VACNTG
+575 
-581 TAREGTRFYKKLFEL
+581 
-596 FFFIEACLGNNE
+596 

>member
-1 MKKTLKY
+1 MKYLAWCCAALCLVTL
-8 FAWACVIAAFAA
+8 
-20 PVALADDDKA
+20 PALADDDDRA
-30 VNNDA
+30 VNDDA
-35 AIARSLDIFNTLYKE
+35 AVARSLSIFNALYKE

-55 VDTIDAQKS
+55 VDTINAQQS

-88 DEFITIST
+88 DDFITIST

-113 KKGVYISGPYEGSP
+113 KKGMYISGPYEGSP
-127 AARAGLRS
+127 AARAGLRT

-204 IGYIDLTSF
+204 IGYIALSTY
-213 NEKSAQQVRD
+213 NEKSAQQVRE

-260 PKGTQVLVMRGR
+260 PKGTQVLQMRGR

-283 VDPIDTDIPLAV
+283 VDPIDTEIPLAV

-321 GSRSFGKGLVQ
+321 GTRSFGKGLVQ
-332 STRQLPYDGILK
+332 STRTLPYDGMLK

-363 GNRNDDGTYK
+363 GNRNEDGTYK

-381 RIFHTAHGREV
+381 TVFHTAHGREV
-392 REGGGIMPDIKVEP
+392 REGGGIAPDIKVEP

-417 RDHWDFDFAT
+417 RDRWDFDFAT
-427 KYVAEHGNEIA
+427 KYVAEHGQDIA
-438 NPAGVRAAAG
+438 NPTDFQVTDEIFNEFKAFINPEKFEYDKVCEQQLATLRKTATAEGYMNDSIQ
-448 HPAQDRD
+448 AQFDLLEQMLKHD
-455 CRGLHERFHPG
+455 L
-466 PVRPPRAD
+466 
-474 AQTRPRPRPGPAPPR
+474 
-489 HHLPHRSGDHGP
+489 DHD
-501 PLLSARP
+501 LDL
-508 SPERHQGRRLPRRRQ
+508 
-523 EDVRHRRRIPAHPQH
+523 HRRDIAYLIGQEIMDRLYYQRGQVENSIKDDEYLDAARDMFNKPGEYARILNIKSKPA
-538 PRQEREIQQEEKV
+538 
-551 TANWLN
+551 
-557 SLLKKRD
+557 KK
-564 TSCVAPLFYKP
+564 
-575 VACNTG
+575 
-581 TAREGTRFYKKLFEL
+581 KKK
-596 FFFIEACLGNNE
+596 